1 VGPLGRPIH
10 PGYRSVGRF
19 GRMDV
24 VGTQGYTHIERRL
37 HRLWHKPIRLLSGQH
52 MTFNHFNR
60 RLHLY
65 LAFTCGGN

>member
-1 VGPLGRPIH
+1 
-10 PGYRSVGRF
+10 
-19 GRMDV
+19 MDV